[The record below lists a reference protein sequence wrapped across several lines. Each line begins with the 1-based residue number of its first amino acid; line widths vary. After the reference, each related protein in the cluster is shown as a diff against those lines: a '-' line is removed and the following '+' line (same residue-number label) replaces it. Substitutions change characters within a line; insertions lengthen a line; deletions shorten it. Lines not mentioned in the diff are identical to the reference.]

1 MKRHFLIITAFFM
14 LISTTLNAQTI
25 NSFFNKYDHDNRFEC
40 VSVGRFLFSL
50 ALITGKLDKDEK
62 ELLASLRK
70 IKVLTSKD
78 ELQPE
83 FSSNIMKDFN
93 KVVKRG
99 KFESLVEVREKK
111 EKVKIYIKEKRG
123 FYTDLV
129 IAVQDS
135 DEVNLIWIKGKLT
148 KKIVERLKN
157 ENNKEINGITTN
169 INL

>member
-1 MKRHFLIITAFFM
+1 
-14 LISTTLNAQTI
+14 
-25 NSFFNKYDHDNRFEC
+25 
-40 VSVGRFLFSL
+40 LFSL